1 MMQWWPALLGWPAIL
16 VGLTLSVC
24 GLFEKKPFL
33 LYLAAGLI
41 LPVSLYLAATPRL
54 SYFGLLVPVALLLA
68 GICIKRFRIK
78 LAFAFVLSVNL
89 FFVWL
94 AMVIVW

>member
-16 VGLTLSVC
+16 VGLTLSVY
-24 GLFEKKPFL
+24 GLFEKKPSL

-41 LPVSLYLAATPRL
+41 LPVSLYLAATPRFA
-54 SYFGLLVPVALLLA
+54 YFGLIAPIALLLA

-94 AMVIVW
+94 AMVII